1 MVTIFLVNNMKRYH
15 CLECGH
21 IFELKDE
28 LLCPICKNSKEEL
41 LLKTIEIEEVVKNSR
56 IPNYLNT
63 DKELRDKLEHFT
75 KRRNHSSA
83 YLKVCSK
90 KLIEL
95 GYFELALML
104 ERIALSKLDV
114 ETKLISAL
122 GVTDDMRL
130 NLNNLIAKAIED
142 VKLAKELEELAKIKH
157 DEDIYRLLN
166 SVAVEETINLVTLN
180 TILDQL
186 LKKKN

>member
-1 MVTIFLVNNMKRYH
+1 MKRYH

-142 VKLAKELEELAKIKH
+142 VKLAKELEELAKINEQIEALKSEL
-157 DEDIYRLLN
+157 DETKDEYIQALL
-166 SVAVEETINLVTLN
+166 
-180 TILDQL
+180 DL
-186 LKKKN
+186 LERMARTEYLTPDVC